1 VWWLLHCGI
10 CFKQI
15 GTDYH
20 CVFSNVAQS
29 PICTFCAAQI
39 GVTVCTGAGAAY
51 YVSEQSNKKTTE
63 LESLTNQRFCALQQN
78 IDNACAAD
86 AERLTALKESMVE
99 SHNEMKES
107 IGKTHD
113 EVRNVGGAVMVSM
126 ALAAGLTLVSTFC
139 DHQLISALTHRR

>member
-1 VWWLLHCGI
+1 MSHNLRFARAAATALLLR
-10 CFKQI
+10 
-15 GTDYH
+15 
-20 CVFSNVAQS
+20 N
-29 PICTFCAAQI
+29 AAQI

-78 IDNACAAD
+78 IDNARAAD

-107 IGKTHD
+107 IGETHD

-126 ALAAGLTLVSTFC
+126 ALAAGLALMSTIAE
-139 DHQLISALTHRR
+139 LISALAHRS